1 MAAARREMRAAVQLM
16 GELDRA
22 GQSERFGPVVLYV
35 LLTQD
40 DEALREFGAALR
52 REARRGPGIPVQHVA
67 RTLHTRCSTAA
78 RFAGR
83 RGFARAPHRSPA
95 RLRRLDAR
103 CDLTNDRAT
112 SSLQEYQAMRTVY
125 RARP

>member
-1 MAAARREMRAAVQLM
+1 MSIVRLGVRYSLAGQRSCADGGCAPRDEGGAGAAVQLM

-52 REARRGPGIPVQHVA
+52 RVA
-67 RTLHTRCSTAA
+67 RQS
-78 RFAGR
+78 G
-83 RGFARAPHRSPA
+83 
-95 RLRRLDAR
+95 
-103 CDLTNDRAT
+103 
-112 SSLQEYQAMRTVY
+112 
-125 RARP
+125 